1 MEHNNYLTLN
11 ITFLI
16 HFHDL
21 MSYLSVVK
29 RCELYMELAL
39 YKIMIMIIIINIT
52 THSLC
57 NY

>member
-1 MEHNNYLTLN
+1 MEHTLTLN

-29 RCELYMELAL
+29 RCELYMDLAL